1 VIGTKQ
7 YYLVCDKNKNI
18 FTCGTDT
25 YINIDKL
32 LIFLDNF
39 NSDDNLYIG
48 GHGNIKQLGNNYIK
62 FLFGGAGIILT
73 KSIIK
78 KLYKN
83 LDKFFNDWKF
93 LCIKYNII
101 DLICSCDLLLA
112 FYIKI
117 IYI

>member
-1 VIGTKQ
+1 M
-7 YYLVCDKNKNI
+7 DE
-18 FTCGTDT
+18 DT

-48 GHGNIKQLGNNYIK
+48 G
-62 FLFGGAGIILT
+62 AGIILT

-83 LDKFFNDWKF
+83 LDKFFNDLKF
-93 LCIKYNII
+93 LYIKYNII
-101 DLICSCDLLLA
+101 DLICSCDVLLA
-112 FYIKI
+112 FYINKLSDINI
-117 IYI
+117 IYKFFFLL